1 MPETTDRHEDL
12 PDRRAAAAAMNRLS
26 HALVRHRADP
36 AVLKMIALEG
46 DRLAQSI
53 EDQPIRE
60 RRMELISHPDF
71 DDAVKDGS
79 LSRLM
84 EDGAFVDAFEDS
96 PVSGSANPLNMG
108 LKVGR
113 DGDIAVGQ
121 VTLAAGWQ
129 GAPERSHGGIVAA
142 IVDEVLGAVLPIIGV
157 MAFTGEL
164 TVRYEAPCPLG
175 VPLEFRAEKV
185 GEQRR
190 KLYLECVGRSAE
202 GIFATAKGTFI
213 TVDLAA
219 FQAGPPL
226 HRET

>member
-1 MPETTDRHEDL
+1 MTEITDRHEDL

-36 AVLKMIALEG
+36 AVLEMIALEG

-60 RRMELISHPDF
+60 RRVELISHPNF

-113 DGDIAVGQ
+113 DGETAVGQ

-129 GAPERSHGGIVAA
+129 GAPERSHGGIVRCHSRRGSGGCVADHRGDG
-142 IVDEVLGAVLPIIGV
+142 IHWRTRGSLRGALSPRCTARVSGREGRGAKAQAVSGV
-157 MAFTGEL
+157 CGQ
-164 TVRYEAPCPLG
+164 VR
-175 VPLEFRAEKV
+175 
-185 GEQRR
+185 
-190 KLYLECVGRSAE
+190 
-202 GIFATAKGTFI
+202 
-213 TVDLAA
+213 
-219 FQAGPPL
+219 
-226 HRET
+226 